1 MKRLVLLLFVL
12 ILALSLAGCGGE
24 YVGAG
29 GEAAVGETGEESEL
43 ILGENAFGVSFSV
56 RKADKEPMAFIVEP
70 IADQF
75 GRGTNVFELDEGT
88 GIWGGDALIAGKKK
102 GNQATLDGSFTIYAN
117 DQNGPSVTIEVDGTY
132 DIDEEGYCETDDHM
146 FYYLY
151 QNGQFI
157 ESDRETVMG
166 F

>member
-1 MKRLVLLLFVL
+1 MKRILLLL
-12 ILALSLAGCGGE
+12 LTLLLAFSLAGCGGE
-24 YVGAG
+24 DPGTES
-29 GEAAVGETGEESEL
+29 EAAAAETGEEIEL
-43 ILGENAFGVSFSV
+43 TLGENAFGVSFSV
-56 RKADKEPMAFIVEP
+56 KKADKEPVTFFVEP
-70 IADQF
+70 FADQF
-75 GRGTNVFELDEGT
+75 GRGNNVFEMDEGT

-117 DQNGPSVTIEVDGTY
+117 DPNGPSVTIEVDGTY

-151 QNGQFI
+151 QGGQFI
-157 ESDRETVMG
+157 EADRQTVMG